1 MIVGITGNYCSGKD
15 SASLIFADHGYSIID
30 VDKIGYEALE
40 VKKDEI
46 ISAFGGEVVL
56 DGLIDRK
63 KLGEIVFKKSEEKKK
78 LEAIAHPWMIRRV
91 KTLSERDKNTVIN
104 AALLVEMCLFVLCD
118 FVLGIEIDEEI
129 AVTRGIKRDHLS
141 REEVVGRW
149 RAQIPLKEKLYY
161 VDKIIDN
168 NGGIDDF
175 KEKIAGVIKQIVK
188 VAQYK

>member
-1 MIVGITGNYCSGKD
+1 M
-15 SASLIFADHGYSIID
+15 L
-30 VDKIGYEALE
+30 
-40 VKKDEI
+40 
-46 ISAFGGEVVL
+46 L

-78 LEAIAHPWMIRRV
+78 LEAIVHPWMIRRV
-91 KTLSERDKNTVIN
+91 KTLIERDKNTVIN
-104 AALLVEMCLFVLCD
+104 AALLVEMCLFVVCD

-129 AVTRGIKRDHLS
+129 AVTRGIKRNQLS

-175 KEKIAGVIKQIVK
+175 KEKIAGIIKQIGK